1 MKSKL
6 FLVVFFINLL
16 AYAQVQKS
24 FQASLLGSPYELIV
38 VAKDS
43 LEAAMFFNESVEEVK
58 RIEDLISDWKPH
70 TEISLINAHAGQKPI
85 KVSDEVFYLLER
97 AIKISDLTKGSFD
110 ISFASIEK
118 IWKFDGRVQ
127 NMPKESELIKSIQY
141 INYKNIILNKKE
153 KTVLLKEKGMKIGLG
168 GIGQGY
174 IADKVKE
181 KLKTLNCKSAIV
193 NVSGDVFAWG
203 HNLKGEIWKIAITNP
218 LNKNEVIAYFPLN
231 NSAVQTSGNYEK
243 YVIIDGERYAHII
256 NPKTGMPIKNIAS
269 VSVFAQT
276 TELADALSTAVFVM
290 GINDGLALINQLK
303 NIECIIIDT
312 NGKLFYSNKIKNN
325 LKQ

>member
-1 MKSKL
+1 
-6 FLVVFFINLL
+6 
-16 AYAQVQKS
+16 
-24 FQASLLGSPYELIV
+24 
-38 VAKDS
+38 
-43 LEAAMFFNESVEEVK
+43 
-58 RIEDLISDWKPH
+58 
-70 TEISLINAHAGQKPI
+70 
-85 KVSDEVFYLLER
+85 
-97 AIKISDLTKGSFD
+97 
-110 ISFASIEK
+110 
-118 IWKFDGRVQ
+118 
-127 NMPKESELIKSIQY
+127 
-141 INYKNIILNKKE
+141 
-153 KTVLLKEKGMKIGLG
+153 MKIGLG